1 MGVHLA
7 AAAEVGQ
14 SRRRVASHRVQHSG
28 QRIMRVL
35 RRQIDRISGN
45 DLRWIELL
53 ESIRGAHQKI
63 GAVNHVGLSRQ
74 RIEDG
79 HLLDRVHIR
88 DDVGKIRSEPAPVDL
103 RLGGRSQDMAQRG
116 RRRFRRG
123 RAAGIIPVDIGQK
136 GEIRLSASE
145 RVDEGGGVDGVVAVR
160 IDVGENLI
168 DGAAVGGGPL
178 SRGLSE
184 LLGLVLRS
192 GHDPGVAGP
201 NVLNG
206 VIGALREV
214 VAHDTRRTG
223 DGDPAAIEAN
233 DLLAP
238 LGELLGDILKRF
250 GGSAHGCY
258 SDRGHGVTGQ
268 VVGLLHRWLKPIG
281 IVHACY
287 IDRTSLVLDGLG
299 AVVQV
304 VDEGLH
310 EPGVD
315 LDESHDLDSLPDPNS
330 TVCAARGLR
339 PVRGRMIIGG
349 LQGPGAH
356 RESCGL
362 PVLTVPSSRASG
374 QMPRRVSPRIGRG
387 TGELGSAPPGPV
399 RSPPAVRTRPGAT
412 IVPRRARSR
421 AERGPADFGV
431 GAGEQAK
438 ERSRGHR
445 H

>member
-1 MGVHLA
+1 MLFRPRSWRYRPGR
-7 AAAEVGQ
+7 GPPPP
-14 SRRRVASHRVQHSG
+14 VAQAHRNCS
-28 QRIMRVL
+28 
-35 RRQIDRISGN
+35 
-45 DLRWIELL
+45 
-53 ESIRGAHQKI
+53 
-63 GAVNHVGLSRQ
+63 
-74 RIEDG
+74 
-79 HLLDRVHIR
+79 
-88 DDVGKIRSEPAPVDL
+88 
-103 RLGGRSQDMAQRG
+103 
-116 RRRFRRG
+116 
-123 RAAGIIPVDIGQK
+123 
-136 GEIRLSASE
+136 
-145 RVDEGGGVDGVVAVR
+145 
-160 IDVGENLI
+160 
-168 DGAAVGGGPL
+168 
-178 SRGLSE
+178 
-184 LLGLVLRS
+184 
-192 GHDPGVAGP
+192 
-201 NVLNG
+201 
-206 VIGALREV
+206 
-214 VAHDTRRTG
+214 
-223 DGDPAAIEAN
+223 
-233 DLLAP
+233 
-238 LGELLGDILKRF
+238 
-250 GGSAHGCY
+250 
-258 SDRGHGVTGQ
+258 
-268 VVGLLHRWLKPIG
+268 
-281 IVHACY
+281 ACY

-330 TVCAARGLR
+330 TVCAARGSR

-387 TGELGSAPPGPV
+387 TGELGPAPSGPV

-421 AERGPADFGV
+421 AECGPADFGV